1 MSLQTPTTKDIS
13 DAIVAQMQSSLGQ
26 TIPILPKAF
35 VRVLA
40 SVLAGVFMLLWKYAG
55 FVFLQMFVRWATMEE
70 TEINGTT
77 VRPLVE
83 WGRLIGIGDP
93 TAATQAEH
101 VVEVTVLNQT
111 GSLAA
116 LTQLVRGET
125 GVTYQTVAAVTLNA
139 ATVQVTVRAASDQEG
154 GDGSGEIGNLVV
166 GDTLSFANPQ
176 ANVSREVTV
185 LSQTVTGAD
194 EEEAEAY
201 RQRIFRRFQRKPQ
214 GGAYADYQLW
224 AEEVAGVAHA
234 YPYTGDPG
242 EVDVYVEVTTD
253 IDPDGIPTAAIL
265 TAVSDAIQLEVSG
278 LATNRPVTAAVN
290 CLPITRTTFDV
301 VVTGLFVDDEAGC
314 IAAIE
319 ESADEYLRSRE
330 PFIVGLSVL
339 PREDR
344 ATGAAIGGI
353 VDSVVAAFGGTV
365 NDVQIE
371 RNGDTVVAHTLDH
384 GEKLKLGVVSYN

>member
-139 ATVQVTVRAASDQEG
+139 ATVQVTVRAASDQDG

-176 ANVSREVTV
+176 ANVAREVTV

-314 IAAIE
+314 IQAIE
-319 ESADEYLRSRE
+319 DSADEYLRSRE

-344 ATGAAIGGI
+344 LTGAALGGI

-365 NDVQIE
+365 NDVQIQQGG
-371 RNGDTVVAHTLDH
+371 NTVIAHTLDA
-384 GEKLKLGVVSYN
+384 GEKAKLGVVSYN